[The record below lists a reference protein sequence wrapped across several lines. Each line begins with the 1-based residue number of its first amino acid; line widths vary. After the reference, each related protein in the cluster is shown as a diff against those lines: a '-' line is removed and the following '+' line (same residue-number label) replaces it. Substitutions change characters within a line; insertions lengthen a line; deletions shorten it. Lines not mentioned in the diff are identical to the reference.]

1 MNQLGKG
8 LNDAGHDGYALIVKE
23 AELAIHRRLG
33 APESHLLT
41 VQANLACTLDELGRY
56 EEALPMKRDVHS
68 GHARLFGEEASITLI
83 SANNYASC
91 LVKLKRFEEAKALL
105 RKTILVAR
113 RVSGND
119 HENTLRLR
127 WHYAKA
133 LYEDDGATVAD
144 LRKAVET
151 DGGLKDRAARAR
163 GRASGHRAG
172 GMPGRRSDAPRPLRL
187 RRTRRDDAAGTAQQ
201 PPSRHGGDLGDRR
214 HRAQKCPGRRQS
226 RRAGRVRRRRRGC
239 AAWRRTAAS

>member
-1 MNQLGKG
+1 
-8 LNDAGHDGYALIVKE
+8 
-23 AELAIHRRLG
+23 
-33 APESHLLT
+33 
-41 VQANLACTLDELGRY
+41 
-56 EEALPMKRDVHS
+56 MKRDVHS
-68 GHARLFGEEASITLI
+68 GHVRLFGEEDWISLV

-113 RVSGND
+113 RVGGND

-151 DGGLKDRAARAR
+151 NEELERTARRVLGGAHPATETIEHSLREARAALRAR
-163 GRASGHRAG
+163 SVCDAMAA
-172 GMPGRRSDAPRPLRL
+172 MTPGNA
-187 RRTRRDDAAGTAQQ
+187 
-201 PPSRHGGDLGDRR
+201 
-214 HRAQKCPGRRQS
+214 
-226 RRAGRVRRRRRGC
+226 
-239 AAWRRTAAS
+239 